1 MNDDSLKKEDYDNKL
16 TELNGKLNPIMMK
29 IYSEGAG
36 SGAQMPEMVPENVP
50 VNSVSPE
57 NPTIDEID

>member
-1 MNDDSLKKEDYDNKL
+1 
-16 TELNGKLNPIMMK
+16 
-29 IYSEGAG
+29 
-36 SGAQMPEMVPENVP
+36 MPEMVPENVP